1 MDFIYGQV
9 SQKFIV
15 LGFNM
20 SDKKEVVICKYADAK
35 HTSFQV

>member
-1 MDFIYGQV
+1 MSFIWSGKSKIYC
-9 SQKFIV
+9 I

-35 HTSFQV
+35 HTPFQV